1 MTFKDIKDIQNLIA
15 RLVADKI
22 DAGQVVNMQWATKE
36 IIDTFS
42 EIEGRDVDFYLITA
56 KFYIA
61 DLVKRCIKKYETP
74 DQTESGQIVMDG
86 FEHLQKA
93 YPIERKDGREIVPVA
108 QMTDAE
114 LEARAAEYDKMAE
127 GCKKHA
133 LEIREYINSRVQSI
147 AI

>member
-1 MTFKDIKDIQNLIA
+1 MTFKDIKDIQSLIA

-22 DAGQVVNMQWATKE
+22 DAGHVVNMQWATKE
-36 IIDTFS
+36 ILDTYCD
-42 EIEGRDVDFYLITA
+42 IEGRDVDFYLITA

-74 DQTESGQIVMDG
+74 GQTASGQIVMDG

-93 YPIERKDGREIVPVA
+93 YPVDRGEGREIVPVS
-108 QMTDAE
+108 QLSDAE
-114 LEARAAEYDKMAE
+114 LEDRAADYEKMAA

-133 LEIREYINSRVQSI
+133 LEIRQYINSRSASI
-147 AI
+147 AV